1 MSVWLWYHEGYADRG
16 RKPTRAR
23 ERWGLVFHGYC
34 LMSSHYPLE
43 VETPEA
49 NLSRAMQ
56 WANQMYAYTVNR
68 RH

>member
-1 MSVWLWYHEGYADRG
+1 MSN
-16 RKPTRAR
+16 
-23 ERWGLVFHGYC
+23 
-34 LMSSHYPLE
+34 HYPLE